1 MRARARARTR
11 ARARATRTRTHAHAH
26 ARACARTR
34 TRTRTHTQPKPKPT
48 AGRAQVNVL
57 RSLLPVLGQLE
68 NLVVETS
75 VGWWLRRYNVSRHEG
90 AELYASLLEQVV
102 VW

>member
-1 MRARARARTR
+1 M
-11 ARARATRTRTHAHAH
+11 
-26 ARACARTR
+26 
-34 TRTRTHTQPKPKPT
+34 
-48 AGRAQVNVL
+48 L

-90 AELYASLLEQVV
+90 AELYASLLEQVRV
-102 VW
+102 GVRVRARARARARARVRVRVRVRAELYASLLEQVAV

>member
-1 MRARARARTR
+1 M
-11 ARARATRTRTHAHAH
+11 
-26 ARACARTR
+26 
-34 TRTRTHTQPKPKPT
+34 
-48 AGRAQVNVL
+48 L

-90 AELYASLLEQVV
+90 AELYASLLEQVRARV
-102 VW
+102 RVRVRVRAELYASLLEQVAV

>member
-1 MRARARARTR
+1 M
-11 ARARATRTRTHAHAH
+11 
-26 ARACARTR
+26 
-34 TRTRTHTQPKPKPT
+34 RTRTHTQPKPKPT
-48 AGRAQVNVL
+48 AGPAQVNVL

-90 AELYASLLEQVV
+90 AELYASLLEQVRV
-102 VW
+102 RVRIRARARVRARARARVRVRVRVRVS